1 MLPFLFNL
9 VIWSPHALQ
18 SIYHQINVPMQKENV
33 YLKVLV
39 VEEQIAISG
48 GAMVRILQK
57 LYAAVFQSWNP
68 SLLGH

>member
-9 VIWSPHALQ
+9 VTWSLHAQQ
-18 SIYHQINVPMQKENV
+18 STYHQINVPIQEENV

-48 GAMVRILQK
+48 GTMVRILQK
-57 LYAAVFQSWNP
+57 LYAVA
-68 SLLGH
+68 L